1 MPDPLPAPPAT
12 FPLRLPG
19 VAWWACFLCV
29 FMLRRSR
36 FFCLALI
43 RLAGARRRPCTV
55 RNGRWAL
62 PLKRLPSTPLLTGL
76 PPRFF
81 RHWRRSA
88 PPPRPGAAAPGPRKA
103 YQGLFSRLLRPLVWL
118 RPPFLAQLPRRSCSR
133 RPVRAISFFR
143 EIPPPLLLPRPPRSL
158 KQGRNGPQGRSFAP
172 LPGRDIA
179 RRAPLGFGLLVLG
192 ADFCPALGWVQ
203 GAAMRRGG
211 GGTLCVP
218 QARAFGPGFLFGWPG
233 AMPPGRQTPPPR
245 RCSRVALMIPG
256 HIIVPLYGF

>member
-88 PPPRPGAAAPGPRKA
+88 PPPRPGAAAPGPRKKTST
-103 YQGLFSRLLRPLVWL
+103 YFSSRLLLPLLWRPA
-118 RPPFLAQLPRRSCSR
+118 PILARLPRRSCSR
-133 RPVRAISFFR
+133 RPCGPFFF
-143 EIPPPLLLPRPPRSL
+143 IAGGASYVFSLPPPWLHPLTKKMARKAAFCRSAPDGPGLHSPPR
-158 KQGRNGPQGRSFAP
+158 N
-172 LPGRDIA
+172 
-179 RRAPLGFGLLVLG
+179 RAQKKKP
-192 ADFCPALGWVQ
+192 PN
-203 GAAMRRGG
+203 
-211 GGTLCVP
+211 
-218 QARAFGPGFLFGWPG
+218 PG
-233 AMPPGRQTPPPR
+233 AFPCEKNCTCNSFSERMLKP
-245 RCSRVALMIPG
+245 
-256 HIIVPLYGF
+256 

>member
-29 FMLRRSR
+29 FKRRRSR

-88 PPPRPGAAAPGPRKA
+88 PPPPAWGGCPRTPQKNQRLFLFPPFAPSPLATRAHPGPA
-103 YQGLFSRLLRPLVWL
+103 
-118 RPPFLAQLPRRSCSR
+118 PPPVVLPAA
-133 RPVRAISFFR
+133 VRAIFLYRRRCFLRFLPSA
-143 EIPPPLLLPRPPRSL
+143 PLASSANE
-158 KQGRNGPQGRSFAP
+158 KNGPQGRF
-172 LPGRDIA
+172 LP
-179 RRAPLGFGLLVLG
+179 F
-192 ADFCPALGWVQ
+192 F
-203 GAAMRRGG
+203 
-211 GGTLCVP
+211 
-218 QARAFGPGFLFGWPG
+218 
-233 AMPPGRQTPPPR
+233 PR
-245 RCSRVALMIPG
+245 RLPFVPPAPPSRNHPKKKKPPNPEAFPCEKNCTCNSFSERMLKP
-256 HIIVPLYGF
+256 